1 MYVCM
6 YVLHVNIIWYVCVC
20 VCIVALCICV
30 CVCKYISLCMCVFVF
45 ALVRKN
51 GIVRAPEVK
60 PLINQSIN
68 QSD

>member
-30 CVCKYISLCMCVFVF
+30 CVSIFPVYVCFVF

-68 QSD
+68 QS

>member
-1 MYVCM
+1 MYV
-6 YVLHVNIIWYVCVC
+6 YVC
-20 VCIVALCICV
+20 
-30 CVCKYISLCMCVFVF
+30 FVF

-68 QSD
+68 HKCKSVDTLPNSKLYQLHYIIIYKHIAMQ